1 MELRIINPSEE
12 TGFLSEIQWNYEE
25 VKAWVASR
33 VEEYKNIAYTEDA
46 VKDMKQD
53 RAELNKAKTAIENER
68 KRIKKLCLEPYER
81 FERQVK
87 EVTGL
92 IDEPIGLIDGQ
103 LKEIEEKRRQQKQKD
118 IEELFETIGFQDF
131 IVLERIMDP
140 KWLNATVS
148 LGKIEEQMKNILF
161 KVGTEVATISSLP
174 EFSFEALEIYKKT
187 LDLNQAIAEGQRLA
201 EIQKKKQ
208 QYEEEQKRIAAEK
221 ARQDAEQKMAVQP
234 VVEPTA
240 VENVPVVEEN
250 VETEEKTTQ
259 ADLVQMDFR
268 VWATREQLLGLR
280 EYLIGHQIKFGKV
293 E

>member
-1 MELRIINPSEE
+1 M
-12 TGFLSEIQWNYEE
+12 
-25 VKAWVASR
+25 
-33 VEEYKNIAYTEDA
+33 
-46 VKDMKQD
+46 
-53 RAELNKAKTAIENER
+53 
-68 KRIKKLCLEPYER
+68 
-81 FERQVK
+81 
-87 EVTGL
+87 
-92 IDEPIGLIDGQ
+92 IDGQ

-221 ARQDAEQKMAVQP
+221 ARQEAEQKMAVKH
-234 VVEPTA
+234 VVGTMA

-259 ADLVQMDFR
+259 
-268 VWATREQLLGLR
+268 
-280 EYLIGHQIKFGKV
+280 LI
-293 E
+293 